1 MVRRR
6 DRGALTRPHFAPG
19 PCSLA
24 CLLIQSHFFLYR
36 LPVCQHLQQPACVS
50 FSREFSPTSL
60 QFACRLQ
67 VHWLV
72 SRKPAAR
79 SGQGLVQVREPG
91 YKHCTELGLADF
103 SGICEARK
111 CVSESTHSDEA
122 VERVLSLAMGW
133 TPAEKS
139 SPIIC

>member
-1 MVRRR
+1 M
-6 DRGALTRPHFAPG
+6 
-19 PCSLA
+19 LA
-24 CLLIQSHFFLYR
+24 DFR
-36 LPVCQHLQQPACVS
+36 L
-50 FSREFSPTSL
+50 
-60 QFACRLQ
+60 
-67 VHWLV
+67 HWLV

-91 YKHCTELGLADF
+91 YKHCTELGLPDF